1 MARGASN
8 DIINGSL
15 VFRLDGRNTDSNA
28 YLTDAVNG
36 TICNILN
43 TGYTKTD
50 NNVVIPITKQLKK
63 IKKVLQIERLG
74 SLLKIFLTTITVDAS
89 IIALLKL
96 ISIIN

>member
-1 MARGASN
+1 MRVSN
-8 DIINGSL
+8 DIINDSL

-28 YLTDAVNG
+28 YLTNTVNG